1 MCIWCSHPISYSSH
15 TCMTN
20 MLLLITQVMCIWCRH
35 PINYGSHTCM
45 TNMLLL
51 ITQVMCIWCSH
62 PISYLLTNMLLLI
75 TQVMCIWC
83 SHPISCSA
91 SGLKALEDHVKSTK
105 HVRNARLVMEAQAM
119 IASGTAGN
127 ASRQLCGGLL
137 AMQKKLHVCTCS
149 VWCYICRC
157 VWVSPPPPPPPIISF
172 VYEQDPNT

>member
-1 MCIWCSHPISYSSH
+1 
-15 TCMTN
+15 
-20 MLLLITQVMCIWCRH
+20 
-35 PINYGSHTCM
+35 M

-62 PISYLLTNMLLLI
+62 PISY
-75 TQVMCIWC
+75 
-83 SHPISCSA
+83 SA

-127 ASRQLCGGLL
+127 ASRQLCGVFV

-157 VWVSPPPPPPPIISF
+157 VWVSPPPPPPP
-172 VYEQDPNT
+172 PNHFFCIRTRSRHIKSSKEHYLLKQKQSTNFWGNTLYQATK